1 MYIVHIGGMRLMLTM
16 LFFMF
21 ALLPGFAHAQQGLSI
36 IRDTEIEQALREWS
50 TPIWRTA
57 GLNPDAVKIVL
68 VQSQD
73 LNAFVAGGQNI
84 FIFTGLIAA
93 AKSPA
98 ELLGVIAHETGHI
111 SGGHLIRSKRAIE
124 RASYEAILAAILGAG
139 AAAAGSP
146 EASRAI
152 ILGGQGLAVSG
163 FLAHSRVQE
172 SSADQAALTYLEGA
186 GINPSGLAS
195 FLMTLKQQE
204 LLPSSQQSAYLRTH
218 PLTSERIAAMQDGAA
233 KSKFIDSPAPSLMKD
248 RFDRIKAKL
257 DGFINT
263 QRVAWIYTEKDT
275 SIPALYAKAIAAY
288 RRSEKDKA
296 LALVGQLLEKEPN
309 NPWFHEIKGQ
319 MLRDFGQ
326 LDKAVQSYR
335 RAIALAPDAALIRID
350 LAQVL
355 IEMPGGDPKTRYT
368 EAEKNL
374 DAALQKEPRSGQ
386 IHRLYATMAGRM
398 GDEPLAR
405 YHLAEEAALRGNF
418 TEAERLLD
426 ASLPG
431 LEPGSRAFR
440 KANDLKVFLD
450 SQPKKDDR
458 NAR

>member
-1 MYIVHIGGMRLMLTM
+1 MRVVLTI
-16 LFFMF
+16 LFFILCF
-21 ALLPGFAHAQQGLSI
+21 LPAPISAQQGMSI

-50 TPIWRTA
+50 TPIWRA
-57 GLNPDAVKIVL
+57 ANLNPDTVKIVL
-68 VQSQD
+68 VQSPD

-84 FIFTGLIAA
+84 FIYTGLITA
-93 AKSPA
+93 AKSPG

-111 SGGHLIRSKRAIE
+111 SGGHLIRGKRAME
-124 RASYEAILAAILGAG
+124 RASYEAVLAAILGVG
-139 AAAAGSP
+139 AAAAGSA

-172 SSADQAALTYLEGA
+172 SSADQAALGYMEEA
-186 GINPSGLAS
+186 GLNPSGLAS

-233 KSKFIDSPAPSLMKD
+233 KSKFIDSPYPAAMKD
-248 RFDRIKAKL
+248 RFARIKAKL

-296 LALVGQLLEKEPN
+296 LALADQLISKEGQ

-326 LDKAVQSYR
+326 LDRAAVSYR
-335 RAIALAPDAALIRID
+335 KAIALAPDAALIRID

-355 IEMPGGDPKTRYT
+355 IEMPGGDTGARYA

-374 DAALQKEPRSGQ
+374 DAALQKEPRSSQ
-386 IHRLYATMAGRM
+386 IHRLYATIAGRR
-398 GDEPLAR
+398 GDEPAAR

-418 TEAERLLD
+418 AEAGKLLE
-426 ASLPG
+426 AAMPG
-431 LEPGSRAFR
+431 LEAGSRIFR
-440 KANDLKVFLD
+440 RANDLKVFLD

-458 NAR
+458 NER